1 MIVCVAINKLF
12 IKNTFVMHPFTPETE
27 NIEFNEVTKNMIKPF
42 FITNLEKI
50 NIFSLSLIRK
60 LKQDATRDA

>member
-27 NIEFNEVTKNMIKPF
+27 NIEFNEVTKNMRDMF
-42 FITNLEKI
+42 MNNSVL
-50 NIFSLSLIRK
+50 LSN
-60 LKQDATRDA
+60 

>member
-27 NIEFNEVTKNMIKPF
+27 NIEFNEVTKNMMSRQPL
-42 FITNLEKI
+42 T
-50 NIFSLSLIRK
+50 
-60 LKQDATRDA
+60 A